1 MSDKYFSLLK
11 VPKVMNVT
19 EGVLQIEFVYVCHM
33 SSQIEGDVV
42 VLKKL
47 IVIVL
52 SIYRM

>member
-1 MSDKYFSLLK
+1 MSAKYFALLK
-11 VPKVMNVT
+11 VPKVINVT
-19 EGVLQIEFVYVCHM
+19 EGVLQIEFV
-33 SSQIEGDVV
+33 DVSHVKSNRGRDV